1 MNLRRFLFILF
12 VIALA
17 PPGFAQSL
25 AKTFTLSAANQNAC
39 IGTNN
44 LPTIG
49 IDLTGTASLTLQ
61 PQVSI
66 NGSSPKTSSV
76 TSTVAGSSA
85 QATIVLSGATA
96 ASYVA
101 AVGGFDTFCLNVS
114 SYSSGKIVVVLNP
127 SSALN
132 ASLLGGGGGG
142 TATGLAAN
150 GATVSLAGGD
160 IAETPAPGQAWTA
173 ETLGVGSFFV
183 LAANGTEVLEGDQ
196 GVGIA
201 GTDDFSDEWAIQSS
215 GTFGSP
221 GSIFDLQNCGSIVP
235 PGFCLSDGAGT
246 EYVAGG
252 SGVLDL
258 GGTAISLNGA
268 VTIPSGGSLSIPSGA
283 SFTCATGS
291 TCKAPTQSSGT
302 NNTSIASTAFV
313 AAAVAAPV
321 VGTVNCTQATCAT
334 SATSIVASA
343 GVGLYQ
349 FAAAFTCTAVA
360 SSSLVLTVAWTSSGN
375 AASVSTVSLPCTT
388 FNDSQLIHYLLV
400 DNATAIQYSMT
411 QTNSPVFK
419 LEIVVT
425 QMSSS

>member
-132 ASLLGGGGGG
+132 ASLLGGGG
-142 TATGLAAN
+142 
-150 GATVSLAGGD
+150 S
-160 IAETPAPGQAWTA
+160 
-173 ETLGVGSFFV
+173 
-183 LAANGTEVLEGDQ
+183 
-196 GVGIA
+196 
-201 GTDDFSDEWAIQSS
+201 
-215 GTFGSP
+215 
-221 GSIFDLQNCGSIVP
+221 
-235 PGFCLSDGAGT
+235 
-246 EYVAGG
+246 G
-252 SGVLDL
+252 SGVTSFGPTGSPRTGVVVTEKDDYSDVSNLSLGDGTQVINWNTAGCSFAFSDTAGDAFDFGAAGCSL
-258 GGTAISLNGA
+258 GGIDLFDVQLDSIVLNNGIQINSESSIVDFAPTGYTLETGTPPATA
-268 VTIPSGGSLSIPSGA
+268 VTVDSSGNMVVVGSVTASG
-283 SFTCATGS
+283 FS
-291 TCKAPTQSSGT
+291 TSGPANFPTQAAG
-302 NNTSIASTAFV
+302 NNTTLAATTAFV
-313 AAAVAAPV
+313 TSAIAANTTTVVCTDATPCPSSLTTMKTTASGGAFVLYGVVNCTSAVSGAMIGVTMGWTDASGTGQSVVAAP
-321 VGTVNCTQATCAT
+321 G
-334 SATSIVASA
+334 
-343 GVGLYQ
+343 
-349 FAAAFTCTAVA
+349 TCTTLGAISFTQFVRLALTGAATNIQYEISGVAGSPVYKAEFIAVQL
-360 SSSLVLTVAWTSSGN
+360 SSL
-375 AASVSTVSLPCTT
+375 
-388 FNDSQLIHYLLV
+388 
-400 DNATAIQYSMT
+400 
-411 QTNSPVFK
+411 
-419 LEIVVT
+419 
-425 QMSSS
+425 